1 MLFDLMDKQDEV
13 VNAVANTKTDIVKA
27 ATTNTGLKVFNLLNE
42 RELAQAE
49 LFLKKVIASDKGG
62 IKSVN

>member
-1 MLFDLMDKQDEV
+1 MDKQDEV

-42 RELAQAE
+42 RELAHAE